1 MPEDARARESERAG
15 RDGLIDGVDHDLE
28 FGRARMGVAVDRALT
43 HCVEAHGTVADHAA
57 DIDTLGHGVD
67 GVVVLAIGLPVP
79 FEAGH
84 DRGRW
89 NVLDRLHELGE
100 QFVIGGLDW
109 REGNP
114 AIADHNRCDA
124 VPARRAAYRV
134 PGHLGVQVAM
144 DVYKSGRDQA
154 ACGIDR
160 AGGGA
165 IELADL
171 DDALATDPDVG
182 LTPRCPGAVDDS
194 TVLDDNVE
202 AAHDTVAFVVAD
214 LKLSLAHCLRRI
226 PRTFETLRCG

>member
-1 MPEDARARESERAG
+1 
-15 RDGLIDGVDHDLE
+15 
-28 FGRARMGVAVDRALT
+28 
-43 HCVEAHGTVADHAA
+43 
-57 DIDTLGHGVD
+57 
-67 GVVVLAIGLPVP
+67 
-79 FEAGH
+79 
-84 DRGRW
+84 
-89 NVLDRLHELGE
+89 
-100 QFVIGGLDW
+100 
-109 REGNP
+109 
-114 AIADHNRCDA
+114 
-124 VPARRAAYRV
+124 
-134 PGHLGVQVAM
+134 M